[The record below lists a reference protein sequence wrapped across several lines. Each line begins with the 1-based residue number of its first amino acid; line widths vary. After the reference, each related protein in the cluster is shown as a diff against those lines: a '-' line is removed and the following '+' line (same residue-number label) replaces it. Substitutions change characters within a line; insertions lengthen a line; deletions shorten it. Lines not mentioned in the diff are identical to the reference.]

1 MRKMISGSR
10 REFYCQLC
18 GTPVRC
24 TGHRTP
30 DRRAARIETILRL
43 NLQICN
49 PLPALPAATAS
60 M

>member
-1 MRKMISGSR
+1 MISGSR
-10 REFYCQLC
+10 REFYCEL
-18 GTPVRC
+18 C
-24 TGHRTP
+24 TGAVHTR

>member
-1 MRKMISGSR
+1 MQKMISGSR

-18 GTPVRC
+18 TGAVRC
-24 TGHRTP
+24 THTR